1 MAKFE
6 YLENKK
12 NFVDEIKSFFNS
24 FWRAIIWKKDKW
36 WTQALK
42 QQGMEKFENAC
53 FVFKLL

>member
-1 MAKFE
+1 MADRQKKKGRLKTQE
-6 YLENKK
+6 IKYLENKK

-42 QQGMEKFENAC
+42 
-53 FVFKLL
+53 